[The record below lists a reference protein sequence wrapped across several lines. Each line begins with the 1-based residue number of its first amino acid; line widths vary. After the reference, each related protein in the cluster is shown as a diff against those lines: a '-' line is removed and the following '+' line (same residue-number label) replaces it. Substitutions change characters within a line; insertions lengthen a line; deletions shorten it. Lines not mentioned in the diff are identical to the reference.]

1 MERRQ
6 FLKNSAIT
14 GAALTLKAQP
24 FAANTL
30 PANSAD
36 AHIEIL
42 AAEPIGEISPNI
54 YGQFTEHIGGVIY
67 DGVWVGENSKIPNQ
81 HGIRSQLI
89 ERMKQI
95 HVPIVRWPGGCFAD
109 SYDWKDGIGPSA
121 NRPRRTNFWESDPD
135 LSARVHEKGPQVF
148 ETNEFGTNE
157 FVRFCKLTG
166 AEPYFAAN
174 VRSLPALDFDRWV
187 EYCNSP
193 TGSTTLAETRAAAG
207 FADPFKVR
215 YWGVGNESWG
225 CGGNFTPEQYASEF
239 RRYTQWIPRYGVDL
253 QLIGSGPNGD
263 DLDWTHRFFEQLRSE
278 PAYDNPGFIGWS
290 IHHYAWNLSRGKTS
304 DWVAGKGDALRFD
317 SLDWYELFRETNRIE
332 QIVEDQWAAIGPF
345 DPQRKVKLVVD
356 EYGPWYRE
364 GTELDPTHF
373 LGQQVTIRDA
383 LATAITLD
391 VFNRNAEKVGM
402 AMCAQ
407 LINNLNALFLAH
419 EDHFTVTPNFHVF
432 DMYAAHQGAQSLRT
446 VFSAPDLQYDRDG
459 KPARFWGLNGS
470 ASRKNNIIT
479 LTAVNPDLAKPSET
493 AITLRGAAIAKVTG
507 TVLTAKDM
515 HAHNSFEQP
524 DSVRPTPIAAAL
536 LGSVITVI
544 VPPASILKLELTIS

>member
-1 MERRQ
+1 MQRRQ
-6 FLKNSAIT
+6 FLKNSAIAGT
-14 GAALTLKAQP
+14 SLA
-24 FAANTL
+24 FAANSL
-30 PANSAD
+30 RAASAD
-36 AHIEIL
+36 AQIDIL
-42 AAEPIGEISPNI
+42 ATEPIGEISPNI

-109 SYDWKDGIGPSA
+109 SYDWKDGIGPASK
-121 NRPRRTNFWESDPD
+121 RPRRTNFWESDPE
-135 LSARVHEKGPQVF
+135 LSSHVHDKGPQLF
-148 ETNEFGTNE
+148 ETNQFGTNE
-157 FVRFCKLTG
+157 FVQFCRLTG
-166 AEPYFAAN
+166 AEPYLAAN
-174 VRSLPALDFDRWV
+174 VRSLPALDFDHWV

-193 TGSTTLAETRAAAG
+193 AGSTTLAETRAAAG
-207 FADPFKVR
+207 FPEPFKVR

-239 RRYTQWIPRYGVDL
+239 RRYSQWIPRFGVDL
-253 QLIGSGPNGD
+253 QLIGSGPNGN

-278 PAYDNPGFIGWS
+278 PAFDNASFTGWS

-304 DWVAGKGDALRFD
+304 DWVAGKGDALQFD
-317 SLDWYELFRETNRIE
+317 NLDWYELFRETNRIE
-332 QIVEDQWAAIGPF
+332 QIVQDQWAAIGHY
-345 DPQRKVKLVVD
+345 DPQRKIKLVVD

-373 LGQQVTIRDA
+373 LGQQVTLRDA

-407 LINNLNALFLAH
+407 LINNLNALFFSH
-419 EDHFTVTPNFHVF
+419 EDRFTTTPNFHVF
-432 DMYAAHQGAQSLRT
+432 DMYSAHQGAESLRT

-470 ASRKNNIIT
+470 ASRKGNTIT
-479 LTAVNPDLAKPSET
+479 LTAVNPALSKPAET
-493 AITLRGAAIAKVTG
+493 TITLRDATISKVSA
-507 TVLTAKDM
+507 TVLTAKDR
-515 HAHNSFEQP
+515 HAHNTFDQP
-524 DSVRPTPIAAAL
+524 NAVNTAPLAAAL
-536 LGSVITVI
+536 HGSLVTVTI
-544 VPPASILKLELTIS
+544 PPASVIKMELTLA